1 MPIAFFRIANGIWFN
16 NNIQVYIRIEGWNVD
31 FPVFYKGESELD
43 MLVKEDVKLWLIIMV
58 SFLLFLFY

>member
-31 FPVFYKGESELD
+31 FPVFYKGEWG
-43 MLVKEDVKLWLIIMV
+43 KNYGFFPIFFNKII
-58 SFLLFLFY
+58 SDKTPKKN

>member
-31 FPVFYKGESELD
+31 FPVFYKGEWG
-43 MLVKEDVKLWLIIMV
+43 KNYG
-58 SFLLFLFY
+58 LFPKRS